1 MHFGKWIDGE
11 NYTGNSRTQ
20 RSIDVQKWIL
30 ECIFISPYKCL
41 PWSIRELSIQVDK
54 SHCSC
59 IKIWSTICSAGHHT
73 IVRTWRLWTRCRR
86 GSPGSCL
93 DWRLDYKET
102 SYIMEIRFKV
112 REGKFKRDFQATLFY
127 LHRVVGAWN
136 ALPAEMVETDMI
148 ATYMRHE
155 DRHMSRQ
162 WIERSVPLGDR
173 WDSFKLAALSSQTLW
188 AKKLVPVQFFI
199 HIPWTVFIFTFKGKQ
214 NILNWKNVK
223 CKLLNSA

>member
-30 ECIFISPYKCL
+30 ECMFISPYKCL

-112 REGKFKRDFQATLFY
+112 REGKFKSLKFPGNSILSTQSGRCLECIASRDGGNRYDSNLY
-127 LHRVVGAWN
+127 EAWRQ
-136 ALPAEMVETDMI
+136 T
-148 ATYMRHE
+148 HE
-155 DRHMSRQ
+155 QTVNRKICTIRRQ
-162 WIERSVPLGDR
+162 MGFV
-173 WDSFKLAALSSQTLW
+173 
-188 AKKLVPVQFFI
+188 
-199 HIPWTVFIFTFKGKQ
+199 
-214 NILNWKNVK
+214 
-223 CKLLNSA
+223 